1 MHKKII
7 DNFLPELIFRELK
20 NDITSNKFPF
30 YIINRLNSF
39 QTDKNKF
46 DWYANHILYD
56 DYTSM
61 SNYFPKIESVIKRI
75 KEVEIF
81 RSLIRVKVNF
91 YPYSEKLIEHAPHT
105 DYDFSHTGA
114 VLSLNTC
121 DGFTRLSDN
130 SIVDSGEN
138 RIVFFDASTIH
149 NSTTTTTSIG
159 RYNINFNFL

>member
-20 NDITSNKFPF
+20 NDITSNTFPF
-30 YIINRLNSF
+30 FIRNQLNCF
-39 QTDKNKF
+39 QTDENKF
-46 DWYANHILYD
+46 EWYANHLVYD

-61 SNYFPKIESVIKRI
+61 SNYFPKMLSVIKRI
-75 KEVEIF
+75 KEVENF
-81 RSLIRVKVNF
+81 RSLLRIKVNF
-91 YPYSEKLIEHAPHT
+91 YPHSEKLIEHAPHV
-105 DYDFSHTGA
+105 DYDFSHTAA
-114 VLSLNTC
+114 VLSLNSC

-130 SIVDSGEN
+130 SIVDSVEN
-138 RIVFFDASTIH
+138 RIVFFDASTFH

>member
-1 MHKKII
+1 M
-7 DNFLPELIFRELK
+7 
-20 NDITSNKFPF
+20 
-30 YIINRLNSF
+30 
-39 QTDKNKF
+39 
-46 DWYANHILYD
+46 
-56 DYTSM
+56 
-61 SNYFPKIESVIKRI
+61 VKRI

-81 RSLIRVKVNF
+81 RSLLRVKVNF

-130 SIVDSGEN
+130 SIVDSVEN
-138 RIVFFDASTIH
+138 RIVFFDASTTH

>member
-1 MHKKII
+1 MYNVI
-7 DNFLPELIFRELK
+7 DEFLPRETFDGLK
-20 NDITSNKFPF
+20 HDILSSRFPF
-30 YIINRLNSF
+30 FIENKVNNF
-39 QTDKNKF
+39 ETEENKF

-130 SIVDSGEN
+130 SIVDSVEN